1 MDSIRWMFTRDA
13 FDRNENALRVSACDG
28 VWDVFNIAKVIV
40 KIKKTNLNIFIK
52 TVCKMT
58 RYYVAFHVCWPIA
71 WLVSGSRV
79 DSFNRL
85 SQLVPIVMK
94 INLIDLCWPVN
105 AIDYY
110 WQSRKK
116 CHWHWCQRVS
126 CQWIVSI
133 ECNVV
138 YLRCSAKNDLFP
150 IRKKHIMVILHFLA
164 SFSHIRSP
172 FFPNFQHIFI
182 QIHWLIGLT

>member
-1 MDSIRWMFTRDA
+1 M
-13 FDRNENALRVSACDG
+13 
-28 VWDVFNIAKVIV
+28 FNIAKVIV
-40 KIKKTNLNIFIK
+40 KIKKTNLNRFIK

-58 RYYVAFHVCWPIA
+58 RYYVAFHICWPIA

-79 DSFNRL
+79 DSFNSL

-116 CHWHWCQRVS
+116 CHWHWYQRVS

-133 ECNVV
+133 GCNVV
-138 YLRCSAKNDLFP
+138 YLRCSAKNDLFS
-150 IRKKHIMVILHFLA
+150 IKNKTYYGHITLSRLFLA
-164 SFSHIRSP
+164 HSITFFFQIFNTFSSK
-172 FFPNFQHIFI
+172 F
-182 QIHWLIGLT
+182 TD